1 MPRRKR
7 AASPAPVEDVEE
19 EIEELDADVEGD
31 LRASKRLR
39 FNEPLTWR
47 AGKAIPVSELLRR
60 LRTLYEELQPM
71 EQLDEEEQDA
81 RRSLA
86 PKAQE
91 LASSM
96 LLGHKDKGI
105 RAFAML
111 GIVEM
116 FRILAPHAPYT
127 TSQLKEIFGL
137 FVTSIIPALATPS
150 DPYNAQHH
158 SILES
163 LGTWQSIVLISDIPG
178 SEQLITD
185 LFSNCFDVVSGTI
198 RGSGTDQVSKNVEFH
213 MSQMLSTLV
222 EESGTLPSPVVEVIL
237 AQFLRAD
244 LSALAS
250 SSKKGEQAP
259 APRELS
265 SAYTMAQYTC
275 NTCAD
280 KMARYIGHYFNAV
293 LIDASETSTTTK
305 SNKTKPKRRNH
316 EDSDD
321 EDDAGLLTPPSE
333 EDLQEAEKAHRLLR
347 ELWRSCPDVIRNVVP
362 QVEAQVTGEN
372 VNLRVMAVQT
382 IGDMVAGIGAA
393 GWPPSVQL
401 DPSAH
406 PSQSSQEYSPP
417 PQDLGILLTPNAPH
431 AFASVYPSAYQGFMD
446 RHRDKAA
453 AVRSV
458 WVAEAGQIVL
468 TSGGGK
474 GLETEQESSLLRHIS
489 DMLVDH
495 DEKVRLSAVQSI
507 ARFNFPLIV
516 QKLGSNGGVMDV
528 GSILANLADRAV
540 DPKSLVHTSALEL
553 LGRIWG
559 VASGAIAEGNTVVR
573 KILGGI
579 PSHILEA
586 RYKNIGSINVTVPQ
600 VLNESLLPVG
610 FPPLKAKASTSGIQR
625 VDGEESAMHPD
636 RIRVERLLVLLRD
649 LGERAQKVFFQ
660 LQIQSVS
667 RAAYVDKILEHSEI
681 SNKAREGDSA
691 ESAKQISKLIDALVR
706 DLPDPKSAAEQL
718 GKFFN
723 YHDRRNFALV
733 RFCYSAESDYKR
745 VVNALKELRKRL
757 EQAPSDVSATSDTV
771 ISFLRSASLLVYN
784 KSHVP
789 AIMEFA
795 RTDQQ
800 GLGQA
805 ANEILKEIATRS
817 PTVFKAHVK
826 ELCETLKQQAPTAT
840 TPNDPSAVDS
850 LKACAGFSRRFPK
863 EMLSDRDFYKAMAKM
878 AMHGVPSAAAKHAV
892 TVIVTSADKKDMY
905 VKDIMQYCMK
915 GFQLGAES
923 YTSRLAAM
931 SQLRLLAN
939 AETERFDEAITQIV
953 ADKVLAQSPTA
964 ADETD
969 PEWDDTVSDDLAARI
984 LALRLLVNG
993 FRGKAIRAETEKL
1006 STSLEDA
1013 SVPIFKLLN
1022 TLIEQAGELSQESGG
1037 STPAHY
1043 KARLRLAAA
1052 KLILKLCCIRSCD
1065 ALFLP
1070 ADFNRLIKIAQDPV
1084 EQVRTGFNGTLKKYL
1099 GQGKLRARF
1108 YGLVF
1113 IYAFEPIKSVKENTA
1128 TWIRARA
1135 AAYAQRQEGI
1145 LEGVFPR
1152 FLSLLAHHD
1161 DFGTET
1167 DDLVDSVEYIM
1178 FYLKNV
1184 ATETNL
1190 PHIYKFAQAMKAM
1203 GIQDRIDP
1211 NKSENLYVLS
1221 DLSEAIIRQYQEIRG
1236 WSLPVLPGKP
1246 ALPQGLFSRIHST
1259 AMAQEISEKR
1269 FLPEDMID
1277 RLEDLVKSSVKSK
1290 KRKAEGVSTQSVKK
1304 PRQSLSTSHKPTS
1317 TRRTP
1322 KSTKTPKPKKTSRDS
1337 VPDSERRKSSR
1348 SNRARNYAE
1357 NDDSEDDEEMEQWQA
1372 TSDAESAAPEDA
1384 EDAED
1389 AEERESSTPPTSQPA
1404 PPARSAERTRSKAT
1418 ATPASRATRGR
1429 SLRQQKQ
1436 STTNAVDSDSDG
1448 LSNPPSDMED

>member
-1 MPRRKR
+1 MARRKR

-19 EIEELDADVEGD
+19 EIEGVDADIEGD
-31 LRASKRLR
+31 LRGSKRLR

-91 LASSM
+91 LANSM

-127 TSQLKEIFGL
+127 TTQLKEIFTL
-137 FVTSIIPALATPS
+137 FVTTIVPALAIPS
-150 DPYNAQHH
+150 DSYNAQHH

-163 LGTWQSIVLISDIPG
+163 LGVWQSIVLISDIPG
-178 SEQLITD
+178 SEQLITS

-198 RGSGTDQVSKNVEFH
+198 RGSGSDQVSKNVEFH

-222 EESGTLPSPVVEVIL
+222 EESGTLPSSVVEVVL

-244 LSALAS
+244 LSTLAS
-250 SSKKGEQAP
+250 SSKKTEQP
-259 APRELS
+259 PTTRELS

-293 LIDASETSTTTK
+293 LIDASETSTVSKTNKAK
-305 SNKTKPKRRNH
+305 SKRKVH
-316 EDSDD
+316 DSSDD
-321 EDDAGLLTPPSE
+321 EDEDESGLLTPPSE
-333 EDLQEAEKAHRLLR
+333 DDLHEAEKAHRLLR
-347 ELWRSCPDVIRNVVP
+347 ELWRSCPDVIRNVIP

-372 VNLRVMAVQT
+372 VNMRVMAVQT

-393 GWPPSVQL
+393 GWPPAVPL
-401 DPSAH
+401 DPSAY
-406 PSQSSQEYSPP
+406 PSQSSESYSPP
-417 PQDLGILLTPNAPH
+417 LQDLGILLTPNAPH
-431 AFASVYPSAYQGFMD
+431 AFASVYPSAYQVFID
-446 RHRDKAA
+446 RHRDKAP

-458 WVAEAGQIVL
+458 WVAEAAQIVL

-474 GLETEQESSLLRHIS
+474 GLETEQESNLLRHIA
-489 DMLVDH
+489 DMLVDQ

-507 ARFNFPLIV
+507 ARFDFPSII
-516 QKLGSNGGVMDV
+516 QKIGSNGSVSDS

-559 VASGAIAEGNTVVR
+559 VASGAIAEGNSVVR
-573 KILGGI
+573 NIVGEL
-579 PSHILEA
+579 PSHIFEA
-586 RYKNIGSINVTVPQ
+586 RYKNIGSINAVVPQ
-600 VLNESLLPVG
+600 VLNESLLPIG
-610 FPPLKAKASTSGIQR
+610 YPPFKARVSTNGSQR
-625 VDGEESAMHPD
+625 PEDDENVLHPD
-636 RIRVERLLVLLRD
+636 RVRVERLLILLRD
-649 LGERAQKVFFQ
+649 LGERAQRVFFQ
-660 LQIQSVS
+660 LQIQTVQ
-667 RAAYVDKILEHSEI
+667 RAAYLDKILEHCDV

-691 ESAKQISKLIDALVR
+691 ESTKQIARLIDMLVR
-706 DLPDPKSAAEQL
+706 DIPDPKFAAEQL
-718 GKFFN
+718 GKFFA
-723 YHDRRNFALV
+723 HQDRRNFALT
-733 RFCYSAESDYKR
+733 RFCCSPESDYKR

-757 EQAPSDVSATSDTV
+757 EQAPSDIAATGDTV
-771 ISFLRSASLLVYN
+771 ILFLRSASLLIYN

-789 AIMEFA
+789 AIMDFA

-800 GLGQA
+800 GLGHA

-817 PTVFKAHVK
+817 PTIFKAHVK

-840 TPNDPSAVDS
+840 SANDISAVDS

-863 EMLSDRDFYKAMAKM
+863 EMLADRDFYKAMTKM
-878 AMHGVPSAAAKHAV
+878 AMHGVPPAAAKHAV

-905 VKDIMQYCMK
+905 INDIMQYCIG
-915 GFQLGAES
+915 GFRLGAVS
-923 YTSRLAAM
+923 YVSRLAAM
-931 SQLRLLAN
+931 TQLRLLAN
-939 AETERFDEAITQIV
+939 AETDSYEETITQIV
-953 ADKVLAQSPTA
+953 ADKILAQPPATTDASENEW
-964 ADETD
+964 DET
-969 PEWDDTVSDDLAARI
+969 VNDDLTARI
-984 LALRLLVNG
+984 LALKLLVNG
-993 FRGKAIRAETEKL
+993 FRGKAIRAEADKST
-1006 STSLEDA
+1006 TSLEAA
-1013 SVPIFKLLN
+1013 SLPIFKLLN
-1022 TLIEQAGELSQESGG
+1022 TLIDQAGEISQDAEV
-1037 STPAHY
+1037 STPTHY
-1043 KARLRLAAA
+1043 KSRLRLAAA
-1052 KLILKLCCIRSCD
+1052 NFLLKLCCIRSCD

-1070 ADFNRLIKIAQDPV
+1070 ADFNRLVKIAQDPV
-1084 EQVRTGFNGTLKKYL
+1084 EQVRTGFNSTLKKYL

-1113 IYAFEPIKSVKENTA
+1113 IYAFEPIKSVKESTA
-1128 TWIRARA
+1128 TWLRARA
-1135 AAYAQRQEGI
+1135 ATYAQRQEGI

-1161 DFGTET
+1161 DFGTDA

-1211 NKSENLYVLS
+1211 SKSENLYVLS

-1236 WSLPVLPGKP
+1236 WTLSVLPGKP
-1246 ALPQGLFSRIHST
+1246 VLPQGLFSRIHST
-1259 AMAQEISEKR
+1259 ALAQEISEKR
-1269 FLPEDMID
+1269 FLPEEIVDK
-1277 RLEDLVKSSVKSK
+1277 LEDLVKASVKSK
-1290 KRKAEGVSTQSVKK
+1290 KRKAEGASSQPAKK
-1304 PRQSLSTSHKPTS
+1304 PRQSLPSTSKTTPSRKPQ
-1317 TRRTP
+1317 
-1322 KSTKTPKPKKTSRDS
+1322 KSAKSSKAKKTPQDA

-1348 SNRARNYAE
+1348 ASRARNYAE
-1357 NDDSEDDEEMEQWQA
+1357 NEDSEDDDEMEQWQA
-1372 TSDAESAAPEDA
+1372 ASDVESEVQED
-1384 EDAED
+1384 EDD
-1389 AEERESSTPPTSQPA
+1389 RESSTPPTSQPA
-1404 PPARSAERTRSKAT
+1404 RAAEPKAVRPQTTRAL
-1418 ATPASRATRGR
+1418 ASRAVTHGR
-1429 SLRQQKQ
+1429 ATRQQKQ
-1436 STTNAVDSDSDG
+1436 AVPTSADNDSEALSDAQ
-1448 LSNPPSDMED
+1448 SDMEM